1 MYTWVL
7 GICVICVICGTC
19 GICGYVGYVGNLNPI
34 AFSVLASA
42 NAQLDVH
49 GVSVGQQSS
58 VHSPRLKKV
67 FDDWSARIRR
77 WHTLRSLRLDR
88 SLGRLALLRRLA
100 CLVRDH
106 DLWSLTEW
114 PDQGAE
120 AHTRQ

>member
-1 MYTWVL
+1 M
-7 GICVICVICGTC
+7 
-19 GICGYVGYVGNLNPI
+19 GYVGNLNPI

-49 GVSVGQQSS
+49 GVSIGQSS

-67 FDDWSARIRR
+67 FDDWSARICRR
-77 WHTLRSLRLDR
+77 HTLRSLRLDR
-88 SLGRLALLRRLA
+88 SLGRLALLRKLA

-114 PDQGAE
+114 PDQGPE